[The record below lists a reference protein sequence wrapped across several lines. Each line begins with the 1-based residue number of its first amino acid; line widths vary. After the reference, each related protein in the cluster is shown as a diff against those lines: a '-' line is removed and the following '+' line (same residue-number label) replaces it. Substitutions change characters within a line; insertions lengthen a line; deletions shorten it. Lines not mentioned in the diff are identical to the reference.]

1 MNSTIFLFIATL
13 LCWGPTWYVIKFQL
27 GIVDPMVSVF
37 YRFFLAS
44 IIILF
49 FCKFKNFKI
58 QFSFKEH
65 FFIAVLGILLFNIN
79 YVIFYLSTQYLISG
93 FVALCF
99 SSILFMNIIN
109 NIIFH
114 RNLPS
119 IMTILGGAIGTL
131 GLIFIFYEEI
141 SNFTLS
147 STTSFGIFL
156 GIIATYFASLGNL
169 VSAYTSK
176 IKLPVVPVTG
186 YGMLYGSLSLLIYL
200 LVIDTPFQFDF
211 SLSYNLSLIYL
222 SVFGSVFGFSLY
234 LTLIEKIGSND
245 AAYVAII
252 MPLIALLVSTIFENL
267 LWNLNLIIGA
277 VMIILG
283 NILILKKN

>member
-27 GIVDPMVSVF
+27 GVVDPMVSVF

-44 IIILF
+44 IIILC
-49 FCKFKNFKI
+49 FCKLKNFRIK
-58 QFSFKEH
+58 FSFKEH
-65 FFIAVLGILLFNIN
+65 FLIAVLGVLLFNIN

-99 SSILFMNIIN
+99 SSILFMNVIN

-114 RNLPS
+114 RNLPN

-186 YGMLYGSLSLLIYL
+186 YGMLYGSLSLFIYL
-200 LVIDTPFQFDF
+200 LVKDTPFQFDL

-222 SVFGSVFGFSLY
+222 SIFGSVFGFSLY
-234 LTLIEKIGSND
+234 LTLIKKIGSND

-267 LWNLNLIIGA
+267 IWNLNLVIGA
-277 VMIILG
+277 IMIILG
-283 NILILKKN
+283 NILILRKN

>member
-27 GIVDPMVSVF
+27 ETVDPMVSVF

-44 IIILF
+44 LIILIA
-49 FCKFKNFKI
+49 CVIKKLPLKF
-58 QFSFKEH
+58 SLKEH
-65 FFIAVLGILLFNIN
+65 FYIAVLGILLFNVN

-99 SSILFMNIIN
+99 SSILFMNVIN

-114 RNLPS
+114 KNLPN
-119 IMTILGGAIGTL
+119 IKTILGGAIGTM
-131 GLIFIFYEEI
+131 GLIFIFFDEI
-141 SNFTLS
+141 SNFTFS
-147 STTSFGIFL
+147 NMTSYGIFL

-169 VSAYTSK
+169 VSAHTSK
-176 IKLPVVPVTG
+176 INLPVVPVTG
-186 YGMLYGSLSLLIYL
+186 YGMLYGSISLLIFL
-200 LVIDTPFQFDF
+200 LITKTPFNFEY
-211 SLSYNLSLIYL
+211 SLKYNLSLVYL

-234 LTLIEKIGSND
+234 LSLIKRIGSND

-252 MPLIALLVSTIFENL
+252 MPLIALLVSTLFEELMWNVNL
-267 LWNLNLIIGA
+267 VIGA
-277 VMIILG
+277 IMIIFG

>member
-44 IIILF
+44 IIILY
-49 FCKFKNFKI
+49 FCKLKNFKI
-58 QFSFKEH
+58 KFSLKEH
-65 FFIAVLGILLFNIN
+65 FLIAVLGVLLFNIN

-99 SSILFMNIIN
+99 SSILFMNVIN

-114 RNLPS
+114 QNFPS
-119 IMTILGGAIGTL
+119 TMTILGGAIGTF

-186 YGMLYGSLSLLIYL
+186 YGMLYGSLSLFIYL
-200 LVIDTPFQFDF
+200 LVKDTPFQFDL

-222 SVFGSVFGFSLY
+222 SIFGSVFGFSLY
-234 LTLIEKIGSND
+234 LTLIKKIGSND

-267 LWNLNLIIGA
+267 IWNWSLFIGALLIIF
-277 VMIILG
+277 G
-283 NILILKKN
+283 NILILKR

>member
-1 MNSTIFLFIATL
+1 MNSTIFLFISTL

-44 IIILF
+44 IIILL

-65 FFIAVLGILLFNIN
+65 FLIAVLGILLFNIN

-156 GIIATYFASLGNL
+156 GIIATYFASLDNL

-186 YGMLYGSLSLLIYL
+186 YGMLYGSISLFIYL

>member
-1 MNSTIFLFIATL
+1 LNSTIFLFIATL

-27 GIVDPMVSVF
+27 GTVDPMVSVF

-44 IIILF
+44 LIILLA
-49 FCKFKNFKI
+49 CVIKKLPLKF
-58 QFSFKEH
+58 SLKEH
-65 FFIAVLGILLFNIN
+65 FYIAVLGILLFNVN

-99 SSILFMNIIN
+99 SSILFMNVIN

-114 RNLPS
+114 KNLPN
-119 IMTILGGAIGTL
+119 IKTILGGAIGTM
-131 GLIFIFYEEI
+131 GLIFIFFDGI
-141 SNFTLS
+141 SNFTFYNM
-147 STTSFGIFL
+147 TSYGIFL

-169 VSAYTSK
+169 VSAHTSK
-176 IKLPVVPVTG
+176 INLPVVPVTG
-186 YGMLYGSLSLLIYL
+186 YGMLYGSISLLIFL
-200 LVIDTPFQFDF
+200 LITKTPFNFEY
-211 SLSYNLSLIYL
+211 SLKYNLSLVYL

-234 LTLIEKIGSND
+234 LSLIKKIGSND

-252 MPLIALLVSTIFENL
+252 MPLIALLVSTLFEELMWNVNL
-267 LWNLNLIIGA
+267 VIGA
-277 VMIILG
+277 IMIIFG

>member
-27 GIVDPMVSVF
+27 GTVDPMVSVF

-44 IIILF
+44 LIILLA
-49 FCKFKNFKI
+49 CVIKKLPLKF
-58 QFSFKEH
+58 SLKEH
-65 FFIAVLGILLFNIN
+65 FYIAVLGILLFNVN

-99 SSILFMNIIN
+99 SSILFMNVIN

-114 RNLPS
+114 KNLPN
-119 IMTILGGAIGTL
+119 IKTILGGAIGTM
-131 GLIFIFYEEI
+131 GLIFIFFDEI
-141 SNFTLS
+141 SNFTFS
-147 STTSFGIFL
+147 NMTSYGIFL

-169 VSAYTSK
+169 VSAHTSK
-176 IKLPVVPVTG
+176 INLPVVPVTG
-186 YGMLYGSLSLLIYL
+186 YGMLYGSISLLIFL
-200 LVIDTPFQFDF
+200 LITKTPFNFEY
-211 SLSYNLSLIYL
+211 SLKYNLSLVYL
-222 SVFGSVFGFSLY
+222 SIFGSVFGFSLY
-234 LTLIEKIGSND
+234 LSLIKKIGSND

-252 MPLIALLVSTIFENL
+252 MPLIALLVSTIFEEL
-267 LWNLNLIIGA
+267 MWNVNLIIGA
-277 VMIILG
+277 IMIIFG

>member
-1 MNSTIFLFIATL
+1 MNSTLFLFIATL

-27 GIVDPMVSVF
+27 GVVDPMVSVF

-44 IIILF
+44 VIIIF
-49 FCKFKNFKI
+49 FCLIKGFRIKF
-58 QFSFKEH
+58 SLKEH
-65 FFIAVLGILLFNIN
+65 FYIAVLGILLFNIN

-99 SSILFMNIIN
+99 SAILFMNVIN

-131 GLIFIFYEEI
+131 GLVFIFYDEI
-141 SNFTLS
+141 SNFTFS
-147 STTSFGIFL
+147 SVTSFGIFL

-186 YGMLYGSLSLLIYL
+186 FGMLYGSISLLVYL
-200 LVIDTPFQFDF
+200 LITGVPFEFDF
-211 SLSYNLSLIYL
+211 SLSYNLSLVYL
-222 SVFGSVFGFSLY
+222 SIFGSVFGFSLY
-234 LTLIEKIGSND
+234 LSLIKRIGSND

-252 MPLIALLVSTIFENL
+252 MPLIALLVSTIFEGL
-267 LWNLNLIIGA
+267 IWNLNLVVGA
-277 VMIILG
+277 IMIIFG

>member
-27 GIVDPMVSVF
+27 GVVDPMVSVF

-44 IIILF
+44 IIILC
-49 FCKFKNFKI
+49 FCKLKNFRIK
-58 QFSFKEH
+58 FSFKEH
-65 FFIAVLGILLFNIN
+65 FLIAVLGVLLFNIN

-99 SSILFMNIIN
+99 SSILFMNVIN

-114 RNLPS
+114 RNLPN

-186 YGMLYGSLSLLIYL
+186 YGMLYGSLSLFIYL
-200 LVIDTPFQFDF
+200 LVKDTPFQFDL

-222 SVFGSVFGFSLY
+222 SIFGSVFGFSLY
-234 LTLIEKIGSND
+234 LTLIKKIGSND

-267 LWNLNLIIGA
+267 IWNLNLVIGA
-277 VMIILG
+277 IMIILG

>member
-27 GIVDPMVSVF
+27 GTVDPMVSVF

-44 IIILF
+44 LIILLA
-49 FCKFKNFKI
+49 CVIKKLPLKF
-58 QFSFKEH
+58 SLKEH
-65 FFIAVLGILLFNIN
+65 FYIAVLGILLFNVN

-99 SSILFMNIIN
+99 SSILFMNVIN

-114 RNLPS
+114 KNLPN
-119 IMTILGGAIGTL
+119 IKTILGGAIGTM
-131 GLIFIFYEEI
+131 GLIFIFFDEI
-141 SNFTLS
+141 SNFTFS
-147 STTSFGIFL
+147 NMTSYGIFL

-169 VSAYTSK
+169 VSAHTSK
-176 IKLPVVPVTG
+176 INLPVVPVTG
-186 YGMLYGSLSLLIYL
+186 YGMLYGSISLLIFL
-200 LVIDTPFQFDF
+200 LITKTPFNFEY
-211 SLSYNLSLIYL
+211 SLKYNLSLVYL
-222 SVFGSVFGFSLY
+222 SIFGSVFGFSLY
-234 LTLIEKIGSND
+234 LSLIKKIGSND

-252 MPLIALLVSTIFENL
+252 MPLIALLVSTLFEELMWNVNL
-267 LWNLNLIIGA
+267 VIGA
-277 VMIILG
+277 IMIIFG

>member
-27 GIVDPMVSVF
+27 GTVDPMVSVF

-44 IIILF
+44 IILLLACVIKKLPL
-49 FCKFKNFKI
+49 KF
-58 QFSFKEH
+58 SLKEH
-65 FFIAVLGILLFNIN
+65 FYIAVLGILLFNVN

-99 SSILFMNIIN
+99 SSILFMNVIN

-114 RNLPS
+114 KNLPT
-119 IMTILGGAIGTL
+119 IKTILGGAIGTM
-131 GLIFIFYEEI
+131 GLIFIFFDEI
-141 SNFTLS
+141 SNFTFS
-147 STTSFGIFL
+147 NMTSYGIFL

-169 VSAYTSK
+169 VSAHTSK
-176 IKLPVVPVTG
+176 INLPVVPVTG
-186 YGMLYGSLSLLIYL
+186 YGMLYGSISLLIYL
-200 LVIDTPFQFDF
+200 LITETTFNFEY
-211 SLSYNLSLIYL
+211 SLKYNLSLVYL
-222 SVFGSVFGFSLY
+222 SVFGSVFGFTLY
-234 LTLIEKIGSND
+234 LSLIKKIGSND

-252 MPLIALLVSTIFENL
+252 MPLIALLVSTIFEELMWNVNL
-267 LWNLNLIIGA
+267 VIGA
-277 VMIILG
+277 IMIIFG

>member
-1 MNSTIFLFIATL
+1 LNSTIFLFIATL

-27 GIVDPMVSVF
+27 GTVDPMVSVF

-44 IIILF
+44 LIILLA
-49 FCKFKNFKI
+49 CIIKKLPLKF
-58 QFSFKEH
+58 SLKEH
-65 FFIAVLGILLFNIN
+65 FYIAVLGILLFNVN

-99 SSILFMNIIN
+99 SSILFMNVIN

-114 RNLPS
+114 KNLPT
-119 IMTILGGAIGTL
+119 IKTILGGAIGTM
-131 GLIFIFYEEI
+131 GLIFIFFDEI
-141 SNFTLS
+141 SNFTFS
-147 STTSFGIFL
+147 NMTSYGILL

-169 VSAYTSK
+169 VSAHTSK
-176 IKLPVVPVTG
+176 INLPVVPVTG
-186 YGMLYGSLSLLIYL
+186 YGMLYGSISLLIFL
-200 LVIDTPFQFDF
+200 LITKTPFNFEY
-211 SLSYNLSLIYL
+211 SLKYNLSLVYL

-234 LTLIEKIGSND
+234 LSLIKKIGSND

-252 MPLIALLVSTIFENL
+252 MPLIALLVSTIFEELMWNVNL
-267 LWNLNLIIGA
+267 VIGA
-277 VMIILG
+277 IMIIFG

>member
-27 GIVDPMVSVF
+27 GTVDPMVSVF

-44 IIILF
+44 LIILLA
-49 FCKFKNFKI
+49 CVIKKLPLKF
-58 QFSFKEH
+58 SLKEH
-65 FFIAVLGILLFNIN
+65 FYIAVLGILLFNVN

-99 SSILFMNIIN
+99 SSILFMNVIN

-114 RNLPS
+114 KNLPN
-119 IMTILGGAIGTL
+119 IKTILGGAIGTM
-131 GLIFIFYEEI
+131 GLIFIFFDEI
-141 SNFTLS
+141 NDFTFSNM
-147 STTSFGIFL
+147 TSYGIFL

-169 VSAYTSK
+169 VSAHTSK
-176 IKLPVVPVTG
+176 INLPVVPVTG
-186 YGMLYGSLSLLIYL
+186 YGMLYGSISLLIFL
-200 LVIDTPFQFDF
+200 LITKTPFNFEY
-211 SLSYNLSLIYL
+211 SLKYNLSLVYL

-234 LTLIEKIGSND
+234 LSLIKKIGSND

-252 MPLIALLVSTIFENL
+252 MPLIALLVSTIFEEL
-267 LWNLNLIIGA
+267 MWNVNLIIGA
-277 VMIILG
+277 IMIIFG

>member
-49 FCKFKNFKI
+49 FCKFKNFRI

-65 FFIAVLGILLFNIN
+65 FLIAVLGILLFNIN

-109 NIIFH
+109 NIIFN

-186 YGMLYGSLSLLIYL
+186 YGMLYGSLSLFIYL

>member
-27 GIVDPMVSVF
+27 GTVDPMVSVF

-44 IIILF
+44 VIILLA
-49 FCKFKNFKI
+49 CVIKKLPLKF
-58 QFSFKEH
+58 SLKEH
-65 FFIAVLGILLFNIN
+65 FYIAVLGILLFNVN

-99 SSILFMNIIN
+99 SSILFMNVIN

-114 RNLPS
+114 KNLPN
-119 IMTILGGAIGTL
+119 IKTILGGAIGTM
-131 GLIFIFYEEI
+131 GLIFIFFDEI
-141 SNFTLS
+141 SNFTFS
-147 STTSFGIFL
+147 NMTSYGIFL

-169 VSAYTSK
+169 VSAHTSK
-176 IKLPVVPVTG
+176 INLPVVPVTG
-186 YGMLYGSLSLLIYL
+186 YGMLYGSISLLVFL
-200 LVIDTPFQFDF
+200 LITKTPFNFEH
-211 SLSYNLSLIYL
+211 SLKYNLSLVYL

-234 LTLIEKIGSND
+234 LSLIKKIGSND

-252 MPLIALLVSTIFENL
+252 MPLIALLVSTLFEELMWNVNL
-267 LWNLNLIIGA
+267 VIGA
-277 VMIILG
+277 IMIIFG